1 MSIYILK
8 PEREREKRERERERE
23 RVYLGSFS
31 ALVGLCDIFVDPSK
45 RSVIR

>member
-1 MSIYILK
+1 MSIYRYILK
-8 PEREREKRERERERE
+8 PERERE
-23 RVYLGSFS
+23 YLGSFS